1 MKIKTCISTLRKL
14 QFNRIKDV
22 DELIEIT
29 GMVYE
34 DLIYGV
40 FNGENS
46 SRKTF
51 KSVAEGKNWLR
62 VKNNERKNVLIRNDV
77 WPKNRELKGIQGR
90 ATA

>member
-34 DLIYGV
+34 ADI
-40 FNGENS
+40 
-46 SRKTF
+46 
-51 KSVAEGKNWLR
+51 
-62 VKNNERKNVLIRNDV
+62 
-77 WPKNRELKGIQGR
+77 PHQIQE
-90 ATA
+90 

>member
-40 FNGENS
+40 FNGCLLYTSDAADE
-46 SRKTF
+46 
-51 KSVAEGKNWLR
+51 
-62 VKNNERKNVLIRNDV
+62 
-77 WPKNRELKGIQGR
+77 
-90 ATA
+90 

>member
-1 MKIKTCISTLRKL
+1 MKIKACISTLRKL

-46 SRKTF
+46 SRKTLGYSEF
-51 KSVAEGKNWLR
+51 FSQL
-62 VKNNERKNVLIRNDV
+62 LIKISTTLDYSLYHSHGLYLLYPGCN
-77 WPKNRELKGIQGR
+77 PS
-90 ATA
+90 

>member
-1 MKIKTCISTLRKL
+1 
-14 QFNRIKDV
+14 
-22 DELIEIT
+22 
-29 GMVYE
+29 MVYE

-77 WPKNRELKGIQGR
+77 WTKNRELKGKVRLRLLMRKKKNFLKVSLMPQSLQK
-90 ATA
+90 

>member
-1 MKIKTCISTLRKL
+1 MKIKACISTLRKL

-51 KSVAEGKNWLR
+51 K
-62 VKNNERKNVLIRNDV
+62 I
-77 WPKNRELKGIQGR
+77 
-90 ATA
+90 